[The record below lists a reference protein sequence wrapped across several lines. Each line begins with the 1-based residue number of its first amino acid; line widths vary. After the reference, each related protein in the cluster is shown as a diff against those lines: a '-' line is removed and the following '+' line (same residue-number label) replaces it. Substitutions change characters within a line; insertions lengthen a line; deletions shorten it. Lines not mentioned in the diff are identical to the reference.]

1 MIPTFTT
8 ERPVLR
14 PSTMAY
20 FDGYAVFLASDRLWG
35 MGGPLPVE
43 TVWSYF
49 TNDGGQWALL
59 GMGGL
64 IVERQ
69 DEPGAIGQVA
79 VCHGPIFPEPEL
91 GWQLYD
97 GHEGQGYTSEA
108 AAAMRDCALGP
119 RGLSALV
126 SYIDPAN
133 DKYARLAERLV
144 AVFDPS
150 AATSGNAP
158 TLVYRCALGDRA

>member
-8 ERPVLR
+8 VRPVLR
-14 PSTMAY
+14 PSSMAY
-20 FDGYAVFLASDRLWG
+20 FDGYAAFLASDRVWV
-35 MGGPLPVE
+35 MGGPLSVE
-43 TVWSYF
+43 TAWSYF

-91 GWQLYD
+91 GWLLYD
-97 GHEGQGYTSEA
+97 GHEGQGYASEA
-108 AAAMRDCALGP
+108 AAAMRDWALGP

-144 AVFDPS
+144 AVFDPW

-158 TLVYRCALGDRA
+158 TLDYRCAMGDRA